1 MSTGDAQRPD
11 RPKLPVAP
19 PAKQKSPR
27 KDAGDGPDLHIE
39 EVEERH
45 IPKDRNIFDK

>member
-1 MSTGDAQRPD
+1 MNREKDRPD
-11 RPKLPVAP
+11 QPRLPVAP
-19 PAKQKSPR
+19 PER
-27 KDAGDGPDLHIE
+27 KRPAREPADDGPDLHIE

>member
-1 MSTGDAQRPD
+1 MTREKDRPD
-11 RPKLPVAP
+11 STRLPVAP
-19 PAKQKSPR
+19 PAR
-27 KDAGDGPDLHIE
+27 KPAGKAPDEDGPDLHIE

>member
-1 MSTGDAQRPD
+1 MSAESVRPD
-11 RPKLPVAP
+11 RPQLPVAP
-19 PAKQKSPR
+19 PTREPEPR
-27 KDAGDGPDLHIE
+27 PEPGDGPDLHIE

>member
-1 MSTGDAQRPD
+1 MTREKDRPD
-11 RPKLPVAP
+11 QPAFPVAP
-19 PAKQKSPR
+19 PER
-27 KDAGDGPDLHIE
+27 KRGPKPEPTDGPDLHIE